1 MPIRCATILSKAYPQ
16 PLPKGREK
24 VQSPMLKVK
33 SILAILLL
41 AACTTET
48 YDSGDG
54 KYSMMRADFVE
65 TRTDASGELYCAVTD
80 DADSLVLSPKR
91 TAKWAATPDSL
102 YRALLYY
109 NVPASG
115 IEVKAISLTS
125 IPAPRVRPKDEVKE
139 ITTDPVV
146 FNSAW
151 MSREGR
157 YINLGLSLKTGQAE
171 GVDEKQTVGLMCDEV
186 TTDAEGH
193 KHYMLTLLHEQNGV
207 PQYYSAELFVSI
219 ASYRLPEKPVKGDEL
234 TIKINTYNGTIEK
247 SFQY

>member
-1 MPIRCATILSKAYPQ
+1 MMYSSGLAFEEVDQGRMENIAVSNITMNHVHHYPIYITTGCRNRG
-16 PLPKGREK
+16 PKE
-24 VQSPMLKVK
+24 VTSP
-33 SILAILLL
+33 S
-41 AACTTET
+41 
-48 YDSGDG
+48 YGGDIMI
-54 KYSMMRADFVE
+54 SNVIA
-65 TRTDASGELYCAVTD
+65 D

-125 IPAPRVRPKDEVKE
+125 VPAPRVRPKDEVKE

-207 PQYYSAELFVSI
+207 PQYYSAELFMSI